1 MFETATKKFVRH
13 IDPSGVLIP
22 ASSLNDSKNLQ
33 LLAVVLK
40 SKTCWFWQRIKY
52 RPTEFTINN
61 LLKEKKTQLKP
72 ECKKEV
78 FVKYVET
85 DRKEL
90 AGSAEVGCPD
100 VNLNLIGQSISKL
113 NLCLGTLQ
121 KEYLDIPKLLNDSR
135 GRKLDLKHS
144 LIKQSKKK
152 NKTFAVLKERIF
164 TTCNCKIIWNEQE
177 RRGFHAMFTGCLPK
191 MSIEGSGKQD
201 HGSETKL
208 DIPPDTVLAY
218 SVMEISIDTE
228 GCFELCLFPRGLST
242 DETSEIPSPV
252 PSEVDGQCP
261 LMQQGFPLHTQ
272 KKALADVQTHVCAL
286 SDLSIELRSSILVL
300 LRKIMLDRT
309 ILSALVDKLEALSSD
324 EAPCFLTNEL
334 SEKQSQIIGEF
345 LDLLKWE
352 SLENNQPSTSTSLSI
367 TNGCQKSTANHSH
380 PLVASD
386 QNGCH
391 TAVSN
396 QNGCSKAAS
405 KPSME
410 LMYAM
415 QMLLCALEELTDAG
429 LKLLEPFCTS
439 ERLNSLQDLVMH
451 LTSNI
456 MPLCKDMVPV
466 LLQSE
471 EEFHRMEELFKSCNV
486 LLKKEN
492 DTLTSEMTCS
502 VGFLPLVLCIAIH
515 GLASLSAV

>member
-40 SKTCWFWQRIKY
+40 SKKCWFWQRIKY
-52 RPTEFTINN
+52 RPTEFTLNN

-72 ECKKEV
+72 ECKKEE
-78 FVKYVET
+78 FVKYNET
-85 DRKEL
+85 NRKDL
-90 AGSAEVGCPD
+90 VGSAEVGGPD
-100 VNLNLIGQSISKL
+100 VTLNLNGRSISKL
-113 NLCLGTLQ
+113 YLYLGTLQ
-121 KEYLDIPKLLNDSR
+121 KEYLDIPKLLNDTR

-144 LIKQSKKK
+144 LIKQSKSK
-152 NKTFAVLKERIF
+152 NKTFAILKERIF
-164 TTCNCKIIWNEQE
+164 TTRNCKIIWNQE
-177 RRGFHAMFTGCLPK
+177 EKSGCHAVFTGCLNK
-191 MSIEGSGKQD
+191 MSIEGSGKQH

-228 GCFELCLFPRGLST
+228 GCFELCLFPRGLDT

-252 PSEVDGQCP
+252 PSEVDGQCA
-261 LMQQGFPLHTQ
+261 LMQKGFPLHTQ
-272 KKALADVQTHVCAL
+272 KKALSDVQTRFCAL
-286 SDLSIELRSSILVL
+286 SDLSIDLRSSILIL

-309 ILSALVDKLEALSSD
+309 ILSALADTLETLSSD
-324 EAPCFLTNEL
+324 EAPCFLTKEP
-334 SEKQSQIIGEF
+334 SQKQSQIINEF
-345 LDLLKWE
+345 LHLLKLE
-352 SLENNQPSTSTSLSI
+352 LHENNQHPTSTLSI
-367 TNGCQKSTANHSH
+367 SNGCQKSTANHSH
-380 PLVASD
+380 PVMVPD

-391 TAVSN
+391 SAKSN

-405 KPSME
+405 KPNMD
-410 LMYAM
+410 LIYAM

-439 ERLNSLQDLVMH
+439 ERLNCLQDLVIH
-451 LTSNI
+451 LTFNVT
-456 MPLCKDMVPV
+456 PLCKDTVPV
-466 LLQSE
+466 SLQDE

-492 DTLTSEMTCS
+492 DTITSEMACC

-515 GLASLSAV
+515 GLASLSTA

>member
-1 MFETATKKFVRH
+1 MFEIATKKFVRH

-40 SKTCWFWQRIKY
+40 SKKRWFWQRIKY
-52 RPTEFTINN
+52 RPTEFTLNN

-72 ECKKEV
+72 EYKKEE
-78 FVKYVET
+78 FVKYMET
-85 DRKEL
+85 NRNVL
-90 AGSAEVGCPD
+90 GGSVDVSGPD
-100 VNLNLIGQSISKL
+100 VTLNLNGRSIS
-113 NLCLGTLQ
+113 NLYLRLGRLQ
-121 KEYLDIPKLLNDSR
+121 KEYLDIPKLLNDTR

-144 LIKQSKKK
+144 LIKQSKNK
-152 NKTFAVLKERIF
+152 NKTFAILKERIF
-164 TTCNCKIIWNEQE
+164 TTCNCKIIWNEEEKSGCQTV
-177 RRGFHAMFTGCLPK
+177 FTVFWNK
-191 MSIEGSGKQD
+191 MSIEGSGKQH

-218 SVMEISIDTE
+218 SVMEISIDAE
-228 GCFELCLFPRGLST
+228 GCFELCLFPRGLGT

-252 PSEVDGQCP
+252 PSEVDGQFP
-261 LMQQGFPLHTQ
+261 LMQEGFPLHTQ
-272 KKALADVQTHVCAL
+272 KKALADVQTCFCAL
-286 SDLSIELRSSILVL
+286 ADLSVELRFSILVL

-309 ILSALVDKLEALSSD
+309 ILSALVDTLETLSSD
-324 EAPCFLTNEL
+324 EAPCFLTKEL
-334 SEKQSQIIGEF
+334 SEKQSQIIREF
-345 LDLLKWE
+345 LHLLKWE
-352 SLENNQPSTSTSLSI
+352 SHENNQYPTSTSLSI

-380 PLVASD
+380 PVMASD
-386 QNGCH
+386 QNGGH
-391 TAVSN
+391 SAKSN

-439 ERLNSLQDLVMH
+439 EHLSSLQDLVIH
-451 LTSNI
+451 LTSI
-456 MPLCKDMVPV
+456 MPLCKNTVPV
-466 LLQSE
+466 SLQNE
-471 EEFHRMEELFKSCNV
+471 DEFHRKEELFKSCNV

-492 DTLTSEMTCS
+492 DSLTSEVTCS